1 MLRARAAGVLR
12 NLPTT
17 VVIER
22 LARVWVDVAA
32 REVAAQDV
40 EANAMAALKRQRCSI
55 LPIGDYSPFPFCLK
69 PPLFNTLPSDL
80 ALHFLRTDFGE

>member
-1 MLRARAAGVLR
+1 
-12 NLPTT
+12 
-17 VVIER
+17 
-22 LARVWVDVAA
+22 
-32 REVAAQDV
+32 
-40 EANAMAALKRQRCSI
+40 MAALKRQRCSI